1 MNAPRH
7 LVEVFPPDVPLAVLP
22 VVTFQLPQ
30 DGWWQIIGV
39 SANIDASATLAVATV
54 GLTVEQQAGSPSIQQ
69 FASAGVIAWD
79 GSLFFG
85 SDVDRFVPTVDTH
98 PIIAPSPKTPF
109 RGAGSV
115 VRLSVFGGASVCSI
129 GSPKLV
135 LRRVDV
141 PATD

>member
-1 MNAPRH
+1 VNAPRH

-39 SANIDASATLAVATV
+39 SANIDASATLAAATV
-54 GLTVEQQAGSPSIQQ
+54 GLTVEQRAGSPSIQQ

-115 VRLSVFGGASVCSI
+115 VRLSVFGAASLCGI